1 MRLFKLS
8 PVTALTAALLL
19 GTSAYAQQIEERTI
33 RIGHPVN
40 ADHPISFGVKKFSD
54 ILSARSGGKLKVR
67 EFPSLQLG
75 NEMQQLSALAGG
87 VQEMFAPGTA
97 PVAGMVKDFVL
108 LDLPFLVDTPEQADA
123 LLDGPFGQ
131 ALLAKLPEK
140 GLVGLA
146 FWENGFRHVTNSKRP
161 IKRLEDLEGLKIRV
175 QQNPVF
181 IDTFKALK
189 TNPVPMSFAELYG
202 ALESRALDAQ
212 ENPYLITRSA
222 KLYETQ
228 KYLTSTSHAYGVIA
242 LLVSKKFWDRLS
254 ADEQKILQ
262 AAAIEARDH
271 ERKISRAQAKRAIDE
286 LTSAGMQYDPL
297 PASELA
303 RMRRATQGVVDRVLQ
318 TYDPALVKL
327 LQSELERVK
336 KLK

>member
-1 MRLFKLS
+1 MNLFKLS
-8 PVTALTAALLL
+8 QVAAVAAALLL
-19 GTSAYAQQIEERTI
+19 GSAANAQTIEERTI

-54 ILSARSGGKLKVR
+54 LVAARSGGKLKVR
-67 EFPSLQLG
+67 EFPALQLG

-87 VQEMFAPGTA
+87 VQEMFAPGT
-97 PVAGMVKDFVL
+97 PPIAGMVKDFAL

-181 IDTFKALK
+181 IETFKALK

-202 ALESRALDAQ
+202 ALESKALDAQ

-222 KLYETQ
+222 KLNETQ
-228 KYLTSTSHAYGVIA
+228 KYLSSTSHAYGVIA
-242 LLVSKKFWDRLS
+242 VLVSKKFWDKLS
-254 ADEQKILQ
+254 SDEQKILRS
-262 AAAIEARDH
+262 AAIEARDY
-271 ERKISRAQAKRAIDE
+271 ERQVSRAQAKRAVDE
-286 LTSAGMQYDPL
+286 LTAGGMQFTPV
-297 PASELA
+297 PAAELA
-303 RMRRATQGVVDRVLQ
+303 RMRQATQGVVDRVLQ
-318 TYDPALVKL
+318 TYDPAMVQL
-327 LQSELERVK
+327 LRTELARVK
-336 KLK
+336 ALK

>member
-1 MRLFKLS
+1 MKLIKLS
-8 PVTALTAALLL
+8 QVAAVAAALLL
-19 GTSAYAQQIEERTI
+19 GSAANAQIEERTI

-54 ILSARSGGKLKVR
+54 LVTARSGGKLKVR
-67 EFPSLQLG
+67 EFPALQLG

-87 VQEMFAPGTA
+87 VQEMFAPGT
-97 PVAGMVKDFVL
+97 PPIAGMVKDFAL

-181 IDTFKALK
+181 IETFKALK

-202 ALESRALDAQ
+202 ALESKALDAQ

-222 KLYETQ
+222 KLNETQ
-228 KYLTSTSHAYGVIA
+228 KYLSSTSHAYGVIA
-242 LLVSKKFWDRLS
+242 VLVSKKFWDKLS
-254 ADEQKILQ
+254 SEEQKILRS
-262 AAAIEARDH
+262 AAIEARDY
-271 ERKISRAQAKRAIDE
+271 ERQVSRAQAKRAVDE
-286 LTSAGMQYDPL
+286 LTAGGMQFDAV
-297 PASELA
+297 PAAELA
-303 RMRRATQGVVDRVLQ
+303 RMRQATQGVVNRVLQ
-318 TYDPALVKL
+318 TYDPTMVKL
-327 LQSELERVK
+327 LQTELERVK
-336 KLK
+336 KIK

>member
-8 PVTALTAALLL
+8 QVTALSAALLL
-19 GTSAYAQQIEERTI
+19 GTSAYAQQVQERTI

-40 ADHPISFGVKKFSD
+40 SDHPISFGVKKFSD
-54 ILSARSGGKLKVR
+54 IVAARSGGKLKVR

-97 PVAGMVKDFVL
+97 PVAGMVKDFAL

-228 KYLTSTSHAYGVIA
+228 KYLSSTSHAYGVIA

>member
-1 MRLFKLS
+1 
-8 PVTALTAALLL
+8 
-19 GTSAYAQQIEERTI
+19 
-33 RIGHPVN
+33 
-40 ADHPISFGVKKFSD
+40 
-54 ILSARSGGKLKVR
+54 
-67 EFPSLQLG
+67 
-75 NEMQQLSALAGG
+75 
-87 VQEMFAPGTA
+87 
-97 PVAGMVKDFVL
+97 
-108 LDLPFLVDTPEQADA
+108 
-123 LLDGPFGQ
+123 
-131 ALLAKLPEK
+131 
-140 GLVGLA
+140 
-146 FWENGFRHVTNSKRP
+146 
-161 IKRLEDLEGLKIRV
+161 V

-181 IDTFKALK
+181 IETFKALK

-202 ALESRALDAQ
+202 ALESKALDAQ

-228 KYLTSTSHAYGVIA
+228 KYLSSTSHAYGVIV
-242 LLVSKKFWDRLS
+242 LLVSKKFWDKLS
-254 ADEQKILQ
+254 VDEQKVLQ

-286 LTSAGMQYDPL
+286 LTSAGMQYDQL
-297 PASELA
+297 PASEIA

>member
-1 MRLFKLS
+1 MKLIKL
-8 PVTALTAALLL
+8 PQVAAVAAALLL
-19 GTSAYAQQIEERTI
+19 GSAANAQIEERTI

-54 ILSARSGGKLKVR
+54 LVTARSGGKLKVR
-67 EFPSLQLG
+67 EFPALQLG

-87 VQEMFAPGTA
+87 VQEMFAPGT
-97 PVAGMVKDFVL
+97 PPIAGMVKDFAL

-181 IDTFKALK
+181 IETFKALK
-189 TNPVPMSFAELYG
+189 TNPVSMSFAELYG
-202 ALESRALDAQ
+202 ALESKALDAQ
-212 ENPYLITRSA
+212 ETPYLITRSA
-222 KLYETQ
+222 KLNETQ
-228 KYLTSTSHAYGVIA
+228 KYLSSTSHAYGVIA
-242 LLVSKKFWDRLS
+242 VLVSKKFWDKLS
-254 ADEQKILQ
+254 SEEQKILRS
-262 AAAIEARDH
+262 AAIEARDY
-271 ERKISRAQAKRAIDE
+271 ERQVSRAQAKRAVDE
-286 LTSAGMQYDPL
+286 LTAGGMQFDAV
-297 PASELA
+297 PAAELA
-303 RMRRATQGVVDRVLQ
+303 RMRQATQGVVNRVLQ
-318 TYDPALVKL
+318 TYDPTMVKL
-327 LQSELERVK
+327 LQTELERVK
-336 KLK
+336 KIK

>member
-1 MRLFKLS
+1 MKLIKLS
-8 PVTALTAALLL
+8 QVAAVAAALLL
-19 GTSAYAQQIEERTI
+19 GSAANAQIEERTI

-54 ILSARSGGKLKVR
+54 LVAARSGGKLKVR
-67 EFPSLQLG
+67 EFPALQLG

-87 VQEMFAPGTA
+87 VQEMFAPGT
-97 PVAGMVKDFVL
+97 PPIAGMVKDF
-108 LDLPFLVDTPEQADA
+108 A

-181 IDTFKALK
+181 IETFKALK

-202 ALESRALDAQ
+202 ALESKALDAQ

-222 KLYETQ
+222 KLNETQ
-228 KYLTSTSHAYGVIA
+228 KYLSSTSHAYGVIA
-242 LLVSKKFWDRLS
+242 VLVSKKFWDKLS
-254 ADEQKILQ
+254 SEEQKILRS
-262 AAAIEARDH
+262 AAIEARDY
-271 ERKISRAQAKRAIDE
+271 ERQVSRAQAKRAVDE
-286 LTSAGMQYDPL
+286 LTAGGMQFDAV
-297 PASELA
+297 PAAELA
-303 RMRRATQGVVDRVLQ
+303 RMRQATQGVVNRVLQ
-318 TYDPALVKL
+318 TYDPTMVKL
-327 LQSELERVK
+327 LQTELERVK
-336 KLK
+336 KIK